1 MLWSPCAGIRRRRMS
16 RERRSDGGKIKS
28 SLFLQL
34 LAEIC
39 LDLAQAEDLQ
49 NQALN
54 INSHRVITMCEVLER
69 RIVTK
74 DLPYDLDEPGGEK
87 EITKGLMRLSQQALS
102 KYVADEP
109 DIY

>member
-1 MLWSPCAGIRRRRMS
+1 MPWPSCAGIRRRRMTG
-16 RERRSDGGKIKS
+16 SDGGKINS
-28 SLFLQL
+28 SFFLQL
-34 LAEIC
+34 LAEIS
-39 LDLAQAEDLQ
+39 LDLAHAEDLQ

-54 INSHRVITMCEVLER
+54 INSPRVTTMCEVLER

-109 DIY
+109 DVY